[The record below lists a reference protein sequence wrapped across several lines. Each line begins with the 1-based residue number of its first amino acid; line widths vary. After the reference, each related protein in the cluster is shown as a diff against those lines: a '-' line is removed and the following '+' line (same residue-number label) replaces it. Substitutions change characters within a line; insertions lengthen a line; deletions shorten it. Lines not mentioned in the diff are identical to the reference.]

1 MLGSSVCYSTVHLT
15 MALTAGA
22 EAPFLWN
29 AVFRLGGAAGGI
41 LALLL
46 IRPATPIR
54 PLLTQL
60 ARMSLRPEAALLLFP
75 YLGFTL
81 FALASSF
88 AGYAIGVI
96 TFQVWP
102 ELFVLFMSRWGN
114 TAAAT
119 VRTAPTSWALT
130 LLCTLGAVLAAASAG
145 NTIGGALGPIIG
157 IAAAV
162 SAAATAWNFRWATRT
177 ISALQTPGDQ
187 SLWTTLMLL
196 FIWGSALSA
205 LTAAAL
211 HWTLGSPALGQS
223 LNTAAILPVLATG
236 LTMDAGGTVLSRWA
250 NLQAATLMVNV
261 CAYSSPVMSIVLLF
275 FTGHAGVD
283 RPGLF
288 ITGVALVM
296 GSAFALR
303 LAEIRNTAKP

>member
-29 AVFRLGGAAGGI
+29 AVFRLGGAAGGV

-46 IRPATPIR
+46 IRPTTPIR
-54 PLLTQL
+54 PVLKAL
-60 ARMSLRPEAALLLFP
+60 ARVSLRPEAALLLFP

-102 ELFVLFMSRWGN
+102 ALLVLFMARWGN
-114 TAAAT
+114 TTAANI
-119 VRTAPTSWALT
+119 RTTPTGWALT
-130 LLCTLGAVLAAASAG
+130 LLCTLGAILAAASTG
-145 NTIGGALGPIIG
+145 NTIGGTLGLITG
-157 IAAAV
+157 IAAAI

-177 ISALQTPGDQ
+177 VSALQTPGDQ
-187 SLWTTLMLL
+187 SLWTALMLL

-223 LNTAAILPVLATG
+223 LNTAVILPILATG
-236 LTMDAGGTVLSRWA
+236 LTMDASGTVLSRWA

-261 CAYSSPVMSIVLLF
+261 CAYSSPVMSIALLF
-275 FTGHAGVD
+275 LTGHAGVD

-288 ITGVALVM
+288 VTGAALVI

-303 LAEIRNTAKP
+303 MAEVRPTAKK